1 MLKLWG
7 QVKRGAL
14 ILGALLI
21 GLLAAFKTGQGLGAA
36 RTRDKLRAKAAE
48 KALRQVTNRK
58 AIEDEVDDLSDSG
71 VIDSLRKQGWVR
83 EPDDQL

>member
-14 ILGALLI
+14 ILGALLV

-36 RTRDKLRAKAAE
+36 RTRDKLKAKAAE
-48 KALRQVTNRK
+48 KALRQVNNRK

-71 VIDSLRKQGWVR
+71 VIDSLRQQGWVR
-83 EPDDQL
+83 KSDDHL